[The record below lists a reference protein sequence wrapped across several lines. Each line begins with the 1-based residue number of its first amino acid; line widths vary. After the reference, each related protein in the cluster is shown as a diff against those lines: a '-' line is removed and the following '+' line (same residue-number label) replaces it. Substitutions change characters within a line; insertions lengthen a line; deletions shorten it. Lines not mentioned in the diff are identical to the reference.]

1 MKFTCNQSV
10 LTKALNIVSKAVTS
24 RTTIPILKGILLEV
38 SDNGTLKM
46 SASDLDITIEETI
59 EVENAES
66 GSIVVQ
72 SKLFG
77 DIIRKLPNADVSV
90 EQEEG
95 NVIIKCMNS
104 QFSIIGLSPD
114 EFPNIKD
121 IEENQDNIVFNK
133 TILKEMIRKT
143 SFAASIDESKGVIT
157 GILIELLAD
166 GINMVAIDGYRMAI
180 TREAMINKEEKNV
193 IISAKIM
200 NEISKILSDA
210 SEEDENVK
218 LFMSDKK
225 AIFMIGSVKVVL
237 RLLDGEFIKY
247 KDVLPKDNKIK
258 VKVNKGDLMESI
270 ERASLLSKEGKNNLI
285 KMSIKD
291 TIVTIT
297 SKSEEGNVKEEVIIS
312 KEGEDLDIGFNAK
325 YVLDV
330 MKSID
335 DEEVY
340 MYFNTPITPCL
351 VEPIEGEAF
360 EYLILPVRIT
370 NN

>member
-38 SDNGTLKM
+38 SNNGTLKM

-210 SEEDENVK
+210 S
-218 LFMSDKK
+218 
-225 AIFMIGSVKVVL
+225 AP
-237 RLLDGEFIKY
+237 R
-247 KDVLPKDNKIK
+247 
-258 VKVNKGDLMESI
+258 
-270 ERASLLSKEGKNNLI
+270 
-285 KMSIKD
+285 
-291 TIVTIT
+291 
-297 SKSEEGNVKEEVIIS
+297 
-312 KEGEDLDIGFNAK
+312 
-325 YVLDV
+325 
-330 MKSID
+330 
-335 DEEVY
+335 
-340 MYFNTPITPCL
+340 
-351 VEPIEGEAF
+351 
-360 EYLILPVRIT
+360 
-370 NN
+370 

>member
-1 MKFTCNQSV
+1 MKFKCSQNV

-24 RTTIPILKGILLEV
+24 RTTMPILKGILLEV
-38 SDNGTLKM
+38 SENGILKM

-59 EVENAES
+59 QVEETEP
-66 GSIVVQ
+66 GSVVVQ

-77 DIIRKLPNADVSV
+77 DIIRKLPNADVTV
-90 EQEEG
+90 ELADG
-95 NVIIKCMNS
+95 NVMIQCMHSN
-104 QFSIIGLSPD
+104 FSIIGISSD

-121 IEENQDNIVFNK
+121 IEGENESITFNK
-133 TILKEMIRKT
+133 SILKDMIRKT

-157 GILIELLAD
+157 GILIELLSD
-166 GINMVAIDGYRMAI
+166 GINMIAIDGYRMAI
-180 TREAMINKEEKNV
+180 TREAMVNLKEKNV

-210 SEEDENVK
+210 SDEDQDVK
-218 LFMSDKK
+218 MLLNDKK
-225 AIFMIGSVKVVL
+225 AIFMIGSVKIVL
-237 RLLDGEFIKY
+237 RLLEGEFIKY
-247 KDVLPKDNKIK
+247 KDVLPKDNRIK
-258 VKVNKGDLMESI
+258 VKVNRTDLMESI

-285 KMSIKD
+285 KLSVKD
-291 TIVTIT
+291 TIITIT
-297 SKSEEGNVKEEVIIS
+297 SKSEEGNVREDVIIT
-312 KEGEDLDIGFNAK
+312 KEGEDIEIGFNAK
-325 YVLDV
+325 YILDV
-330 MKSID
+330 LKSID
-335 DEEVY
+335 DDEVY